1 MSDLSPESAPK
12 RTSADHAKLRDA
24 RCIRPRAASMIS
36 IFADR
41 PRPSS
46 DTTVTMTGETMPGPT
61 LWRQTSLMSEPECR
75 ATLTEPLVPLIAN
88 TWNGG

>member
-1 MSDLSPESAPK
+1 
-12 RTSADHAKLRDA
+12 
-24 RCIRPRAASMIS
+24 
-36 IFADR
+36 
-41 PRPSS
+41 
-46 DTTVTMTGETMPGPT
+46 